1 MSARVQPAIL
11 GGLFIGILSTL
22 PIVNIGN
29 MCCCLWVVSGGALS
43 VWLLQQESPEPLTG
57 ADGALMG
64 LLAGIVGAFV
74 GAAIQI
80 PVEIYFGP
88 IQREWLE
95 RMMQG
100 QEMPPQFL
108 EMLNRPMNAATIVFD
123 LISRLVAY
131 VIFGML
137 GGVLGV
143 AIFRRRS
150 ERLKTQ
156 D

>member
-1 MSARVQPAIL
+1 M
-11 GGLFIGILSTL
+11 
-22 PIVNIGN
+22 
-29 MCCCLWVVSGGALS
+29 
-43 VWLLQQESPEPLTG
+43 
-57 ADGALMG
+57 
-64 LLAGIVGAFV
+64 

-123 LISRLVAY
+123 LISRLVMY

-143 AIFRRRS
+143 AIFRRRNAS
-150 ERLKTQ
+150 LKPEA
-156 D
+156 

>member
-22 PIVNIGN
+22 PIINIGN

-43 VWLLQQESPEPLTG
+43 VWLLQQDSPDPLTG

-64 LLAGIVGAFV
+64 LLAGVVGAFV

-100 QEMPPQFL
+100 QEMPPQVL
-108 EMLNRPMNAATIVFD
+108 EMLNRPMNAAAIVFD
-123 LISRLVAY
+123 LISRLVMY

-156 D
+156 E